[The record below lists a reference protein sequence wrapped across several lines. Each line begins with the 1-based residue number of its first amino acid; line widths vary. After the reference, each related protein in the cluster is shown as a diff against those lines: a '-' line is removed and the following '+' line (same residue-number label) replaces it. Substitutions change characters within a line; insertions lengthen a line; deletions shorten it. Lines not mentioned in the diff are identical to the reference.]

1 MSAAD
6 LHLLARIAV
15 GFALSFVLGF
25 ERELRGAAA
34 GDRTFALVGTGAAA
48 VAAVAGRSSPQALG
62 GIVTGVGFIGAG
74 LVFRSPIGRPHGI
87 TSAAAVWAVAAIG
100 MVAGLGHPVLAVCL
114 TAVVLVDLELR
125 HVPLLSR
132 LDSRRYAA
140 MVEPDEPRGSEDAGQ

>member
-62 GIVTGVGFIGAG
+62 GIVTGVGFI
-74 LVFRSPIGRPHGI
+74 
-87 TSAAAVWAVAAIG
+87 
-100 MVAGLGHPVLAVCL
+100 AGLGHPVLAVCL